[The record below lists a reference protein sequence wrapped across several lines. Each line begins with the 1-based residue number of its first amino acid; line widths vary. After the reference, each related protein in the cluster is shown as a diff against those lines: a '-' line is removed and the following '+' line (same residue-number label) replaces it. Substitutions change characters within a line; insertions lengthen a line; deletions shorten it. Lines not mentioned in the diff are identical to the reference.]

1 MDRGAPAEPLSWLIL
16 PAAAM
21 LLASALSLPSQPYTG
36 LTLRGDEVMAV
47 VPDSPGDIAG
57 IRTGDRLEATS
68 RRADDLQGP
77 LAGAR
82 PGHAVELMRR
92 REDRLERLDLFPIRP
107 PPGERRM
114 LAALFAVASGFVLL
128 GGLVWS
134 ERRDRLT
141 RPFYLLCLAF
151 AVLLAPP
158 PALRSAAWSMI
169 HELVYTTATLALPAL
184 CIHFFALFPEPR
196 APRGRLA
203 AGTAIGYGI
212 AAVLILGWVAAL
224 GMRAA
229 GSPPAAPVLGLLQAA
244 AAVWFASG
252 LLLAV
257 AIFVRS
263 YLRAESDDARRRLR
277 VALVGT
283 ALGLGPLAALTVWRN
298 LAPDV
303 SVPGERLAVVLTLL
317 VPLSFTWATVIHR
330 VFDFRVA
337 VRAAVAAGVL
347 ALTGGAVYVA
357 GELAT
362 ALSGDGA
369 DYGGLSLALVGL
381 GAALAAPARPLG
393 RAFGRVVLPW
403 SESRPLS
410 ETLSVDA
417 LRGATRGEVLEQAT
431 AALTSELRLQLCLA
445 LVFDS
450 AGSVQGFGPGGPI
463 EHPPRIEPRMF
474 RALLGREGIATLDDL
489 PWSAGDRQTLQGL
502 GVSWLMAVGD
512 ASRPVGVL
520 LGRRLAGPW
529 LDRREVEM
537 VSRFVR
543 LLSLALENLSL
554 RHAART
560 HGELDRELA
569 LAGAIQTHLLPR
581 RAPVYPTLDC
591 AAATLSCEAVGG
603 DYYDFVERGT
613 RELTLVVGDAA
624 GKGVPAA
631 LRLAGVQARFKSEVM
646 RGQDPGSLLQ
656 TFNLELARHQHPEN
670 FVGLVCARIDVRAGQ
685 VLLANAGLEPPLLRR
700 RSGAWESMAVGGVL
714 LGVDAEA
721 DYPEAR
727 ADLLAGDMVLIYTDG
742 LTEARRGDELFGTER
757 VREVVD
763 RNAHR
768 RAGDLVQALIQA
780 ARSFTDRPLDD
791 LTVVV
796 LKQLADP
803 PTIAARPHPLR
814 NGSSPPAWLPIAIGE
829 TTEAVSPARA
839 ANPRAA
845 DPIG

>member
-1 MDRGAPAEPLSWLIL
+1 MDRGAPAEQLSWLIL

-21 LLASALSLPSQPYTG
+21 LLASALSLPSQRYTG

-47 VPDSPGDIAG
+47 EPDSPGDRAG
-57 IRTGDRLEATS
+57 IRSGDRLQATS
-68 RRADDLQGP
+68 HRSDELQSP
-77 LAGAR
+77 LAGATPGR
-82 PGHAVELMRR
+82 PIELLRR
-92 REDRLERLDLFPIRP
+92 RGHLVERLDLMPIRP

-141 RPFYLLCLAF
+141 RPFYLLCMAF

-158 PALRSAAWSMI
+158 PAMRSASWSLL
-169 HELVYTTATLALPAL
+169 HELLYTTATLALPAL

-196 APRGRLA
+196 APRGRVAASATLA
-203 AGTAIGYGI
+203 YGI
-212 AAVLILGWVAAL
+212 AFVLTLSWVITL
-224 GMRAA
+224 VVRAA
-229 GSPPAAPVLGLLQAA
+229 GVDSGALWLGLLQAA

-257 AIFVRS
+257 ALFARS
-263 YLRAESDDARRRLR
+263 YLRAGSEDARRRLR
-277 VALVGT
+277 VALLGT

-303 SVPGERLAVVLTLL
+303 AVPGERLLVVLTLL

-337 VRAAVAAGVL
+337 VRAAVAAGL
-347 ALTGGAVYVA
+347 FALTGGAVYVA

-362 ALSGDGA
+362 ALSPDGA
-369 DYGGLSLALVGL
+369 DYGGLSLALVGV
-381 GAALAAPARPLG
+381 GAALAGPARPLG
-393 RAFGRVVLPW
+393 RALGRVVLPW

-410 ETLSVDA
+410 ETLSLDA
-417 LRGATRGEVLEQAT
+417 LRGETRGEVLEQAT
-431 AALTSELRLQLCLA
+431 AAMTSELRLHLCIA
-445 LVFDS
+445 LEVED
-450 AGSVQGFGPGGPI
+450 GSVRGFGPSGPI
-463 EHPPRIEPRMF
+463 EDPPRLDPGVF
-474 RALLGREGIATLDDL
+474 HALAGREGIATIDDL
-489 PWSAGDRQTLQGL
+489 TLLAADRQTLREL
-502 GVSWLMAVGD
+502 GVHWLMAVGE
-512 ASRPVGVL
+512 APRPIALL

-529 LDRREVEM
+529 LDRREVET
-537 VSRFVR
+537 VSRFAR
-543 LLSLALENLSL
+543 LLSLALENFAL

-591 AAATLSCEAVGG
+591 AAATLSSEAVGG
-603 DYYDFVERGT
+603 DYYDFVERSS

-631 LRLAGVQARFKSEVM
+631 LRLAGVQARFKAEVM

-670 FVGLVCARIDVRAGQ
+670 FVGLVCARIDVRAGK
-685 VLLANAGLEPPLLRR
+685 VLIANAGLEPPLLRR
-700 RSGAWESMAVGGVL
+700 RSGEWESMAVGGVL
-714 LGVDAEA
+714 LGVDPEA

-727 ADLLAGDMVLIYTDG
+727 ADLGAGDLVLIYTDG
-742 LTEARRGDELFGTER
+742 LTEARRADELFGTDR

-763 RNAHR
+763 QNAHR
-768 RAGDLVQALIQA
+768 RAVDLVQALIQA
-780 ARSFTDRPLDD
+780 ARCFADRPLDD

-803 PTIAARPHPLR
+803 PTALVRPSRPR
-814 NGSSPPAWLPIAIGE
+814 TASSPASWSPIPLGE
-829 TTEAVSPARA
+829 TTGAVSPARA

>member
-47 VPDSPGDIAG
+47 VPDSPGDHAG
-57 IRTGDRLEATS
+57 IRSGDRLHIPDQPPDE
-68 RRADDLQGP
+68 LQGP

-82 PGHAVELMRR
+82 PGEPIDLVRR
-92 REDRLERLDLFPIRP
+92 RGDRTDRVDLQPIRP
-107 PPGERRM
+107 PSGERRM

-141 RPFYLLCLAF
+141 RPFYLLCMAF

-158 PALRSAAWSMI
+158 PMLRSAAWSVL
-169 HELVYTTATLALPAL
+169 HELVYTAATLGLPAL

-203 AGTAIGYGI
+203 AFAKAAYGI
-212 AAVLILGWVAAL
+212 AALLTLGWVVAL
-224 GMRAA
+224 IVRAA
-229 GSPPAAPVLGLLQAA
+229 GRNPGGPWLALLQAA

-257 AIFVRS
+257 ALFARS
-263 YLRAESDDARRRLR
+263 YRRAGTEDARRRLR
-277 VALVGT
+277 VALLGT

-303 SVPGERLAVVLTLL
+303 AVPGERLAVVLTLL

-337 VRAAVAAGVL
+337 VRAAVAAGLL

-362 ALSGDGA
+362 ALNPDGV
-369 DYGGLSLALVGL
+369 DYGGISLALVGF
-381 GAALAAPARPLG
+381 GAALAGPARPLG
-393 RAFGRVVLPW
+393 RALGRVVLPW

-410 ETLSVDA
+410 ETLTLDA
-417 LRGATRGEVLEQAT
+417 LRGETRGEVLEHAT
-431 AALTSELRLQLCLA
+431 AAMTSELRLHLCVA
-445 LVFDS
+445 LERGADG
-450 AGSVQGFGPGGPI
+450 AWQGFGPLGPLQD
-463 EHPPRIEPRMF
+463 PP
-474 RALLGREGIATLDDL
+474 LLQPSLFLRLAGREGIATVDDL
-489 PWSAGDRQTLQGL
+489 WLSPMDRQTLRGM
-502 GVSWLMAVGD
+502 GVHWLLAVGEP
-512 ASRPVGVL
+512 SHPVALL

-529 LDRREVEM
+529 LDRREVETL
-537 VSRFVR
+537 SRFAR
-543 LLSLALENLSL
+543 LLSLALENFTL

-560 HGELDRELA
+560 HGAIDRELA

-591 AAATLSCEAVGG
+591 AAATLSCEPVGG
-603 DYYDFVERGT
+603 DYYDFVERSS

-656 TFNLELARHQHPEN
+656 SFNLELARHQHPEN

-700 RSGAWESMAVGGVL
+700 SNGEWESMAVGGVL
-714 LGVDAEA
+714 LGVDPEA

-727 ADLLAGDMVLIYTDG
+727 ADLGAGDMVLIYTDG
-742 LTEARRGDELFGTER
+742 LTEARRQDELFGTDR

-763 RNAHR
+763 GNAHR
-768 RAGDLVQALIQA
+768 RAVDVVQALIQA
-780 ARSFTDRPLDD
+780 ARCFADHPLDD

-796 LKQLADP
+796 LKQLAAP
-803 PTIAARPHPLR
+803 PSAPIRPLR
-814 NGSSPPAWLPIAIGE
+814 LRTASSPAAWSPIPIGE
-829 TTEAVSPARA
+829 ATGAASPARA

>member
-1 MDRGAPAEPLSWLIL
+1 
-16 PAAAM
+16 
-21 LLASALSLPSQPYTG
+21 
-36 LTLRGDEVMAV
+36 
-47 VPDSPGDIAG
+47 
-57 IRTGDRLEATS
+57 
-68 RRADDLQGP
+68 
-77 LAGAR
+77 
-82 PGHAVELMRR
+82 
-92 REDRLERLDLFPIRP
+92 
-107 PPGERRM
+107 
-114 LAALFAVASGFVLL
+114 
-128 GGLVWS
+128 
-134 ERRDRLT
+134 
-141 RPFYLLCLAF
+141 
-151 AVLLAPP
+151 
-158 PALRSAAWSMI
+158 
-169 HELVYTTATLALPAL
+169 
-184 CIHFFALFPEPR
+184 
-196 APRGRLA
+196 
-203 AGTAIGYGI
+203 
-212 AAVLILGWVAAL
+212 
-224 GMRAA
+224 
-229 GSPPAAPVLGLLQAA
+229 
-244 AAVWFASG
+244 
-252 LLLAV
+252 
-257 AIFVRS
+257 
-263 YLRAESDDARRRLR
+263 
-277 VALVGT
+277 
-283 ALGLGPLAALTVWRN
+283 
-298 LAPDV
+298 
-303 SVPGERLAVVLTLL
+303 
-317 VPLSFTWATVIHR
+317 
-330 VFDFRVA
+330 
-337 VRAAVAAGVL
+337 
-347 ALTGGAVYVA
+347 
-357 GELAT
+357 
-362 ALSGDGA
+362 
-369 DYGGLSLALVGL
+369 
-381 GAALAAPARPLG
+381 
-393 RAFGRVVLPW
+393 
-403 SESRPLS
+403 
-410 ETLSVDA
+410 
-417 LRGATRGEVLEQAT
+417 
-431 AALTSELRLQLCLA
+431 
-445 LVFDS
+445 
-450 AGSVQGFGPGGPI
+450 
-463 EHPPRIEPRMF
+463 
-474 RALLGREGIATLDDL
+474 
-489 PWSAGDRQTLQGL
+489 
-502 GVSWLMAVGD
+502 
-512 ASRPVGVL
+512 
-520 LGRRLAGPW
+520 
-529 LDRREVEM
+529 M

>member
-1 MDRGAPAEPLSWLIL
+1 MDRGAPAEPLSWLLL

-36 LTLRGDEVMAV
+36 LTLRGDEVMSV
-47 VPDSPGDIAG
+47 VPDSPGDRAG
-57 IRTGDRLEATS
+57 IRPGDRLETAGG
-68 RRADDLQGP
+68 RRDELQGP
-77 LAGAR
+77 LAGAKPEHR
-82 PGHAVELMRR
+82 LEMVRR
-92 REDRLERLDLFPIRP
+92 RGERVDRLDLLPIRP

-158 PALRSAAWSMI
+158 PMLSSPSWSVA
-169 HELVYTTATLALPAL
+169 HELVYTAATLVLPAL

-196 APRGRLA
+196 APRGRVA
-203 AGTAIGYGI
+203 AGTVTAYAV
-212 AAVLILGWVAAL
+212 AALLTLGWVVAL
-224 GMRAA
+224 LVRAA
-229 GSPPAAPVLGLLQAA
+229 GHGPGAPLLGLLQSA

-257 AIFVRS
+257 ALFARS
-263 YLRAESDDARRRLR
+263 YLRAGSDDARRRLR
-277 VALVGT
+277 VALLGT

-298 LAPDV
+298 LAPDMA
-303 SVPGERLAVVLTLL
+303 VPGERLAVVLTLL

-337 VRAAVAAGVL
+337 VRAAVAAGLL
-347 ALTGGAVYVA
+347 AITGGAVYVA

-362 ALSGDGA
+362 VLASDGA
-369 DYGGLSLALVGL
+369 DYGGISLALVGL
-381 GAALAAPARPLG
+381 GAALAGPGRPLG
-393 RAFGRVVLPW
+393 RALGRVVLPW
-403 SESRPLS
+403 SGSRPLS

-417 LRGATRGEVLEQAT
+417 LRGETRGDVLEQAT
-431 AALTSELRLQLCLA
+431 AVLTSELRLHLCIA
-445 LVFDS
+445 LEVEPGGTAF
-450 AGSVQGFGPGGPI
+450 GFGPRGPI
-463 EHPPRIEPRMF
+463 ENPPRLEPS
-474 RALLGREGIATLDDL
+474 LLHILHGRDAIAALDDL
-489 PWSAGDRQTLQGL
+489 PLCAADRQTLHGL
-502 GVSWLMAVGD
+502 GVHWMMAVGD
-512 ASRPVGVL
+512 ASRPVALL

-529 LDRREVEM
+529 LDRGEVETL
-537 VSRFVR
+537 SRFARV
-543 LLSLALENLSL
+543 LSLALENLAL

-560 HGELDRELA
+560 HGEIDRELA

-591 AAATLSCEAVGG
+591 AAATLSSEPVGG
-603 DYYDFVERGT
+603 DYYDFVERSA

-631 LRLAGVQARFKSEVM
+631 LRLAGVQARFKTEVM

-656 TFNLELARHQHPEN
+656 TFNMELTRHQHPEN
-670 FVGLVCARIDVRAGQ
+670 FVGLVCARIDVRAGS
-685 VLLANAGLEPPLLRR
+685 VLLANAGLEPPLVRR
-700 RSGAWESMAVGGVL
+700 RSGEWESMAVGGVL
-714 LGVDAEA
+714 LGVDPDS

-727 ADLLAGDMVLIYTDG
+727 ADLGSGDMVLIYTDG
-742 LTEARRGDELFGTER
+742 LTEARREDELFGTER

-763 RNAHR
+763 QNAHR

-780 ARSFTDRPLDD
+780 ARCFADRPLDD

-803 PTIAARPHPLR
+803 PSVLVRPRRPR
-814 NGSSPPAWLPIAIGE
+814 TGSSSPSWSPIPIPE
-829 TTEAVSPARA
+829 TTGAVSPARA